1 MNLSKKKIKD
11 RITKTKKNLK
21 DLDLGEALTNKKV
34 LSVLSLLFL
43 PVLFFAALIKWI
55 IENFYEFTV
64 ITRFGKENKNEIK
77 TVVTL
82 FGDIINEV
90 KNEAI
95 PEEAL
100 QVHRYSVENAVKAKK
115 QLFRVPFIKRKEKQ
129 VYQVLSKIKA

>member
-11 RITKTKKNLK
+11 RITKTKKHLK

-43 PVLFFAALIKWI
+43 PVLFFAALTKWV
-55 IENFYEFTV
+55 IERFYEFTV

-100 QVHRYSVENAVKAKK
+100 QVHRYSVENAVKAKNSF
-115 QLFRVPFIKRKEKQ
+115 LE
-129 VYQVLSKIKA
+129 YLLSKGKRSRFIRYFKK